1 MTNKVNTNASKR
13 SSKQENTRKTNT
25 RSSRT
30 KTPTRTSSAY
40 SEFWSSSLAKFLK
53 TVLFIIAIIL
63 FDLIIS
69 RNNYSKFYLFLGIE
83 LILAFIFVV
92 FRLIVQQN
100 KIDK

>member
-13 SSKQENTRKTNT
+13 SSKQQNTRKTNT

-30 KTPTRTSSAY
+30 KKPNAY
-40 SEFWSSSLAKFLK
+40 SEFWDSSLAKFLK
-53 TVLFIIAIIL
+53 TALFIIAIIL
-63 FDLIIS
+63 FDLLIS
-69 RNNYSKFYLFLGIE
+69 RNDYSKFYLFLGIE

-92 FRLIVQQN
+92 FRLIIQQN